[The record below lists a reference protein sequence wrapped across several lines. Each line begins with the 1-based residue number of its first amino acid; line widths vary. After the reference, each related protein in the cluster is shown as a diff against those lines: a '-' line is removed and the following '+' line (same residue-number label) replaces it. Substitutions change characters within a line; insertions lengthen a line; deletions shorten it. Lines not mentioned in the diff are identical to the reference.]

1 MGTKQLLKR
10 MISTEGR
17 LNASKWHDI
26 SNRFATNDYKNVMRA
41 IGEMTT
47 WELEISDK
55 STLFPKFVREFE
67 NKSMRIPNKSS
78 GVHRLPL
85 IDKTSH
91 FPP

>member
-55 STLFPKFVREFE
+55 KHTISEIRAGIRKQVHENPKQNHLVF
-67 NKSMRIPNKSS
+67 
-78 GVHRLPL
+78 
-85 IDKTSH
+85 IDYL
-91 FPP
+91 